1 MKDIRFARYAS
12 ILGGVLVGLSGCGG
26 AGSPPSLLPE
36 RPSMTAP
43 AKESFKSYMLPQAR
57 TAKRLLY
64 VSSFYYGIVHVFDYD
79 THASV
84 GLIAG
89 LQEATGQCVDGKG
102 DVWISLADPQEV
114 VEYPRASLKQI
125 RVVHASARPF
135 GCSVAPNGDLAVA
148 NFDEGSS
155 PGNVQVFKPGSDSPA
170 TYTCSG
176 FGYYPFSPGY
186 DDKNNL
192 YVEAEVSLQQTTVGL
207 CELPAHG
214 NVLAPVALNVPL
226 RHGGS
231 AMWNG
236 TNMTISD
243 VSRSQSYQDTSYIYA
258 VAASPSGGLTV
269 VGTATFPNSNFMQ
282 PFIVGRKNTP
292 VNRKTGGI
300 VLAAANHRIAKWTYP
315 DGRREGAP
323 FKMVPREVPFGQAV
337 SIGL

>member
-1 MKDIRFARYAS
+1 MNVSFARYAS
-12 ILGGVLVGLSGCGG
+12 GLGAALIALAGCGG
-26 AGSPPSLLPE
+26 AGSPPAGVPE
-36 RPSMTAP
+36 APSGTAP

-64 VSSFYYGIVHVFDYD
+64 VSSFYYGIVHVFDYE
-79 THASV
+79 THAAV

-89 LQEATGQCVDGKG
+89 LEEATGQCVDGKG

-125 RVVHASARPF
+125 RAVHTSARPF

-155 PGNVQVFKPGSDSPA
+155 PGSVQVFKPGSDSPA

-186 DDKNNL
+186 DDENNL
-192 YVEAEVSLQQTTVGL
+192 YVEAEVSLQETTVGL

-214 NVLAPVALNVPL
+214 NALAPVTVNVPL
-226 RHGGS
+226 HYGGS
-231 AMWNG
+231 AMWDG

-243 VSRSQSYQDTSYIYA
+243 VSQSQSYRDTSYIYR

-269 VGTATFPNSNFMQ
+269 VGTTEFPNSNVKQ
-282 PFIVGRKNTP
+282 PFIVGWKNTP
-292 VNRKTGGI
+292 LNRKTGGI
-300 VLAAANHRIAKWTYP
+300 VVAGSNNHIAKWTYP
-315 DGRREGAP
+315 DGRRKGVP
-323 FKMVPREVPFGQAV
+323 FKMVPAEVPFGQAV
-337 SIGL
+337 SIGP